1 MIFASNNYITVMGW
15 MAQSLNLNS
24 NELLCYAL
32 IYGFS
37 QDGKSEFSGSISYIQ
52 GALNISKAS
61 VIRILQ
67 SLCEKGLIRK
77 VACKENNIAVSHYVC
92 IDTVFASKAKN
103 PLNKPSQN
111 ETSES
116 DLSQNDM
123 SQNETETSLKMRQA
137 DCLKMR
143 QADCLILTPNNTIYN
158 INNKLNNINTHT
170 HENAREEEN
179 GVGDSRE
186 DFYSGILSEFL
197 SNDIRLEAFCMNNH
211 TSKIEFER
219 IGKEIINEWMIA
231 PPSSVG
237 RNDVSRHLLASIKKR
252 IKDNGTN
259 STGAKPQYKSP
270 QDREAEEFA
279 RQRRAMAA
287 ELAEIEKRHAAGDY
301 GIGWDYSP
309 VDRNRLFNDL
319 QPELTDGTGECD

>member
-1 MIFASNNYITVMGW
+1 MVQELHLS
-15 MAQSLNLNS
+15 S

-37 QDGKSEFSGSISYIQ
+37 QDYETEFTGSLKYIQ
-52 GALNISKAS
+52 TALNVSKNSA
-61 VIRILQ
+61 VRTLQ
-67 SLCEKGLIRK
+67 SLCDKNLIRK
-77 VACKENNIAVSHYVC
+77 VPYTENNITSNRYVC
-92 IDTVFASKAKN
+92 IN
-103 PLNKPSQN
+103 I
-111 ETSES
+111 
-116 DLSQNDM
+116 DLPKQTN
-123 SQNETETSLKMRQA
+123 QA
-137 DCLKMR
+137 DENTENPTLGGVPKMGTT
-143 QADCLILTPNNTIYN
+143 QNGYYPKWVEGCTQNGYGGVPKMGTHNNTIYN
-158 INNKLNNINTHT
+158 INNINTHT

-211 TSKIEFER
+211 TNKIEFER

-270 QDREAEEFA
+270 QDRETEEFA

-319 QPELTDGTGECD
+319 QPELTDGTGERD